1 MASAPDA
8 PTEARAA
15 SVSTGGPPL
24 PLGRRVVLEGRG
36 TTFVREVTGP
46 PRAPTVLLLHGWMA
60 SGGLNWFRTF
70 DALGSHFNV
79 LAMDLRGHGRGI
91 RSRHRFRLSDCADD
105 AAALLDALGR
115 GPVIVVGYSL
125 GGPVAQ
131 LLWKRHPNLVEG
143 LVLCATAHTLMPG
156 AREQWI
162 FATMM
167 AAAAGTTRA
176 GQVLARLPAQ
186 RVRRVVAP
194 AGGVARGRPSTL
206 RDWAR
211 AEMRRHSA
219 RMLFEAGVAMSNYSA
234 RRWIGQIDVPTTVV
248 VTARDR
254 AISPLAQLHMAL
266 SIPHAEVRRI
276 EDGHLVCAKRAF
288 AAPVLDACRDV
299 ATRAGS
305 RTC

>member
-1 MASAPDA
+1 M
-8 PTEARAA
+8 
-15 SVSTGGPPL
+15 
-24 PLGRRVVLEGRG
+24 
-36 TTFVREVTGP
+36 REVTGP

-91 RSRHRFRLSDCADD
+91 RSSRRFRLSDCADD
-105 AAALLDALGR
+105 AAALLDVLGK
-115 GPVIVVGYSL
+115 GPVVVVGYSL

-131 LLWKRHPNLVEG
+131 LLWKRHPHLVSG

-162 FATMM
+162 FTTMM
-167 AAAAGTTRA
+167 ATAAGTTRA
-176 GQVLARLPAQ
+176 GQVLAKLPAE
-186 RVRRVVAP
+186 RVRRLVAP
-194 AGGVARGRPSTL
+194 AGAAAPGRPSTL

-211 AEMRRHSA
+211 AEMRRHSG
-219 RMLFEAGVAMSNYSA
+219 RMLFEAGIAMSNYSA

-248 VTARDR
+248 VTTKDR

-266 SIPHAEVRRI
+266 AIPRAEIRRI
-276 EDGHLVCAKRAF
+276 EDGHLVCAKRSF
-288 AAPVLDACRDV
+288 AAPILDACRGV
-299 ATRAGS
+299 AARA
-305 RTC
+305 